1 LFSLFIIKKTGPK
14 GVIQDWQRF
23 KQLEHEK
30 NMEAQQERVTLAK
43 KLAFTCM
50 SDDLDKEIEKDKDLK
65 SVINKKKDVKN
76 QEDPDQD
83 LLDDEFLNQYIN
95 QRYEEMRKKAL
106 HLYAIRFCNLAYRSI
121 FV

>member
-1 LFSLFIIKKTGPK
+1 
-14 GVIQDWQRF
+14 
-23 KQLEHEK
+23 
-30 NMEAQQERVTLAK
+30 MEAQQERVALAK

-65 SVINKKKDVKN
+65 SVINKKKDAKK
-76 QEDPDQD
+76 QEDLDQE

-106 HLYAIRFCNLAYRSI
+106 NLYVIRLSTRTSRFI
-121 FV
+121 FF